1 MEHREAIRLKRDCRA
16 AQIPSG
22 NTLILRA
29 GSEVRM
35 SQSLGGSYT
44 VITEDGFMVRIAG
57 EDADALGIQP
67 SVPSPKSDSS
77 GPSEKTVEEQ
87 VWGQLRTCYDPEIPV
102 NIVDL
107 GLIYLCQVTPLTSDP
122 LPPEG
127 GEGRVRG
134 EGNYKV
140 EIKMTLTAPGC
151 GMGDVLRA
159 DVQGKVLKIAG
170 VKQADVQLVWEPHW
184 DSTRMSEAAK
194 LQLGML

>member
-1 MEHREAIRLKRDCRA
+1 MEHRETIKLKRDCRA

-22 NTLILRA
+22 NTLILRE

-57 EDADALGIQP
+57 EDTDALGIQAGV
-67 SVPSPKSDSS
+67 SLPKSDSPTS
-77 GPSEKTVEEQ
+77 SEKTVEEQ

-107 GLIYLCQVTPLTSDP
+107 GLIYLCQVTPLS
-122 LPPEG
+122 EG
-127 GEGRVRG
+127 G
-134 EGNYKV
+134 NKV

-184 DSTRMSEAAK
+184 DSSRMSEAAK
-194 LQLGML
+194 LQLGIL